1 LNGSN
6 LGDAI
11 CNLLLQ
17 LAVFAAFHSCLQ
29 ADLLEEIWWFRYMTS
44 GSSIDIRE
52 VIFIGSASEDYRGM
66 PAEVRQAADAR
77 MQVLQNN
84 GRLPAK
90 QRTALSGKLSGI
102 DEIRVL
108 WDGDTYRAYLAIEHK
123 AVIYILDAGIKKS
136 PHGSAIPQTQ
146 IDRLIE
152 RKKTADRDYTANRAT
167 YEADMAERMK
177 RRKAWEEAQR
187 LKPK

>member
-1 LNGSN
+1 
-6 LGDAI
+6 
-11 CNLLLQ
+11 
-17 LAVFAAFHSCLQ
+17 
-29 ADLLEEIWWFRYMTS
+29 MTS

-52 VIFIGSASEDYRGM
+52 VIFIGSASEDYRAM

>member
-6 LGDAI
+6 LCDAI

-52 VIFIGSASEDYRGM
+52 VIFIGSASEDYRAM

-90 QRTALSGKLSGI
+90 QRTALSGKLIGI

-136 PHGSAIPQTQ
+136 PHGRAIPQTQ

-167 YEADMAERMK
+167 YIRSGYG
-177 RRKAWEEAQR
+177 
-187 LKPK
+187 